1 MANIIELN
9 PPLRKPIVY
18 CAGRMGASPDDNDW
32 RNCIS
37 AWRMLC
43 EQSWSQYPDRD
54 QIADC
59 GAFWYGGPFGYDSH
73 GNTRGY
79 AEWPDGYFNLYQIR
93 RADLFIAYCANRR
106 TLNTPTELVEIGY
119 AAALGK
125 PIALGFNPTLPHD
138 YVELWLTRMPAAR
151 VYHDTPQR
159 LWNQVSNEWIA

>member
-54 QIADC
+54 QIDQT
-59 GAFWYGGPFGYDSH
+59 FWLGSVTSSSVVSAVHNKYNPGL
-73 GNTRGY
+73 
-79 AEWPDGYFNLYQIR
+79 E
-93 RADLFIAYCANRR
+93 NRR
-106 TLNTPTELVEIGY
+106 LWATPI
-119 AAALGK
+119 
-125 PIALGFNPTLPHD
+125 
-138 YVELWLTRMPAAR
+138 
-151 VYHDTPQR
+151 
-159 LWNQVSNEWIA
+159 S